1 MKSVVPYILMM
12 TGTLVAAVAIVFAL
26 YHLKPGLF
34 GVSTPTADAVA
45 KKDTTAAAPASPVA
59 AADSSR
65 KSDSTATQVAVT
77 EAKSGD
83 QVALLADSLHAL
95 QAAVESRDSAI
106 ARLKGRAGQEA
117 DSAAAPGGALQAASD
132 SARAKQSKSFAKMIE
147 SMPAEQAVR
156 ILKGLD
162 DREVKSILLSVKK
175 RQAAKIL
182 SALDPDRA
190 ARMIRTVQ

>member
-1 MKSVVPYILMM
+1 MKAVIPYVLMM

-26 YHLKPGLF
+26 YSLKPGLF
-34 GVSTPTADAVA
+34 GVVAPQPAAAV
-45 KKDTTAAAPASPVA
+45 KKDTTASAHPRVA
-59 AADSSR
+59 AADTAAQGDSSAAHAPLA
-65 KSDSTATQVAVT
+65 D
-77 EAKSGD
+77 AKPQEGAGS
-83 QVALLADSLHAL
+83 LADSLQAL
-95 QAAVESRDSAI
+95 RAAVRSRDSAI
-106 ARLKGRAGQEA
+106 ARLTGNAARQA
-117 DSAAAPGGALQAASD
+117 DSAAAPAAASD
-132 SARAKQSKSFAKMIE
+132 SARAKQSKTFAKMIE

>member
-12 TGTLVAAVAIVFAL
+12 TGTLIAALAIVFAL
-26 YHLKPGLF
+26 YSLKPGLF
-34 GVSTPTADAVA
+34 GVSAPAAAPVA
-45 KKDTTAAAPASPVA
+45 KKDTTAAPLA
-59 AADSSR
+59 AADSTG
-65 KSDSTATQVAVT
+65 KSDSTATQAAVT
-77 EAKSGD
+77 AAKPGD
-83 QVALLADSLHAL
+83 QVARLADSLHAL

-106 ARLKGRAGQEA
+106 ARLKGSAGRGA
-117 DSAAAPGGALQAASD
+117 DSTAAPEAVSD